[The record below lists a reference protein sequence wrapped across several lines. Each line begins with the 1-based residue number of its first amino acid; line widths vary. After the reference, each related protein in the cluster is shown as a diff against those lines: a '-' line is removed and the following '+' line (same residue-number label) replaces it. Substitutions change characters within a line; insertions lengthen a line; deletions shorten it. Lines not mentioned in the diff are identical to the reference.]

1 VDDPITTEKLR
12 IERKQFFLDL
22 HENPRGQ
29 FLKVTEDV
37 RGRRDTIIIPSTG
50 LVDFRDAIERIL
62 EHVDLD
68 EDEYEYVE
76 VDEFG
81 NDVDA
86 DEVKE
91 TDIEEGP
98 LA

>member
-29 FLKVTEDV
+29 FLRVTEDV

-50 LVDFRDAIERIL
+50 LVDFRDALERIL

-76 VDEFG
+76 VDEHG
-81 NDVDA
+81 RDIDPVGV
-86 DEVKE
+86 EE
-91 TDIEEGP
+91 TNLEEGP
-98 LA
+98 L